1 MRIKIVCGQHGA
13 QYTAL
18 QVWFLPY
25 LLMIKEKLEV
35 GIAWEH
41 VDLVV
46 GLVSKLIILVC
57 CDFARYPPR
66 E

>member
-1 MRIKIVCGQHGA
+1 MELS
-13 QYTAL
+13 TAL

-25 LLMIKEKLEV
+25 LLMIKDKLEV

>member
-1 MRIKIVCGQHGA
+1 MELS
-13 QYTAL
+13 TAL

-25 LLMIKEKLEV
+25 LLMIKDKLEE

-57 CDFARYPPR
+57 YDFARYPLR

>member
-1 MRIKIVCGQHGA
+1 MELSA
-13 QYTAL
+13 AL

-25 LLMIKEKLEV
+25 VLVIKDKLEV
-35 GIAWEH
+35 GITWER

-57 CDFARYPPR
+57 YDFPRYPPR